1 MGDKVDERNDVID
14 LSMPVSEKK
23 RYRIN
28 GDNDKIIMLNVSD
41 MTIISRMQTGLKEL
55 RDIATEIS
63 GTELQGDQLSEF
75 IRDCDEK
82 MRDVLNVIFDYDVA
96 SVCAPDGTMVDPVD
110 GQFMYEHI
118 IENLSGLYE
127 NNLKEE
133 YQKMQDRLKRHT
145 DKYTSRMTK
154 RKEK

>member
-1 MGDKVDERNDVID
+1 MGDKADKRNDVID

-41 MTIISRMQTGLKEL
+41 MTIISRMQKGLKEL
-55 RDIATEIS
+55 KDIATEIS
-63 GTELQGDQLSEF
+63 GTELEGENLSEF
-75 IRDCDEK
+75 IKECDTK

-96 SVCAPDGTMVDPVD
+96 SACAPSGTMVDVVD

-118 IENLSGLYE
+118 IQTLSALYE
-127 NNLKEE
+127 NNLSDE
-133 YQKMQDRLKRHT
+133 YQKMQERLKKHT
-145 DKYTSRMTK
+145 DKYTSK
-154 RKEK
+154 RKVKA